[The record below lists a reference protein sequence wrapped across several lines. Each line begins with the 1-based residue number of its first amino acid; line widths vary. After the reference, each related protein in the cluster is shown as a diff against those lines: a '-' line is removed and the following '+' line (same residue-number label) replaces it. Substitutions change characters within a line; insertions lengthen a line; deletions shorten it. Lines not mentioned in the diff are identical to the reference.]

1 MPVSSSKCYWRERWS
16 TTFPKERVYLW
27 VCCEAYKWNP
37 MSYRYACNVYLSPV
51 RYPRFKTLQLP
62 RFSLK
67 ARTCGGFMWFVEW
80 FPSTRKVNRLY
91 LKTSNL
97 TQWGWYLT
105 TTGIL
110 EFIPICNL
118 FMYKFNWLLEW
129 KNWQWERKF
138 IGLTKTHI
146 YSYTYNHLRTHIY
159 LCPLK
164 NWDLQ
169 WSISHYLEISHFLV
183 NIEHLLFLWFGQSVN
198 FPS

>member
-1 MPVSSSKCYWRERWS
+1 MLLKRALIDYLPKRES
-16 TTFPKERVYLW
+16 VPMSMLW
-27 VCCEAYKWNP
+27 GYKWNP

-110 EFIPICNL
+110 EFIPICNVQVQL
-118 FMYKFNWLLEW
+118 VTWMKKLTVRKEIYWL
-129 KNWQWERKF
+129 
-138 IGLTKTHI
+138 
-146 YSYTYNHLRTHIY
+146 
-159 LCPLK
+159 
-164 NWDLQ
+164 D
-169 WSISHYLEISHFLV
+169 
-183 NIEHLLFLWFGQSVN
+183 
-198 FPS
+198 